1 MATARLDASADARPA
16 GAGERDESARSSGSL
31 KALLWRFHFYVGV
44 LVAPIL
50 ILTSLSG
57 ILYVFAPQIEEVVYA
72 KLFRIAPVGGKPA
85 LTLDEQLT
93 AFRESRPDARVQTVT
108 PSFSPERSVALSFAI
123 GKGGGGGGEHDGHN
137 MGGKKPESGTAKS
150 DEGGGKKE
158 KKEPLTTAFVN
169 PQTGALLGT
178 LDEESRFKPW
188 MKRFHKTYLGGENGR
203 IVTELG
209 TSWLMVLLLT
219 GFVLWFPSKASR
231 VAGVWVPRLKG
242 ASRLKWRDFH
252 SILGAYLLLA
262 TLALCFTGLTWS
274 RFSGNYRR
282 SFQKAIGQESAF
294 RIKPPKAEP
303 HDGGATKLSLAEIQ
317 RIAEGAGAARPYK
330 ITLPKGPTGVYGVQ
344 TFDDPAFTESLTV
357 FVDPYTGKVLGK
369 KGRGSTPPV
378 AQFFSMGVAF
388 HEGRLFGLTNQL
400 LCALAA
406 GTIIFSTISGL
417 VMWKKRSPQG
427 VFRAPKAMSGVR
439 IPTALWIVGLVLG
452 AFLPVASVSLIL
464 ILVLDRLVLT
474 RFGNRKEI

>member
-1 MATARLDASADARPA
+1 MATARLETSADARPE
-16 GAGERDESARSSGSL
+16 GVGERDDTARSSGWL

-72 KLFRIAPVGGKPA
+72 RLFRIAPVAGKPA
-85 LTLDEQLT
+85 LSLDDQLD
-93 AFRESRPDARVQTVT
+93 AFRAERPDVRVQTVT
-108 PSFSPERSVALSFAI
+108 PSFAPERSVALSF
-123 GKGGGGGGEHDGHN
+123 GKGGGEHEGHD
-137 MGGKKPESGTAKS
+137 MPKQPK
-150 DEGGGKKE
+150 
-158 KKEPLTTAFVN
+158 KKEPLTTAYLN
-169 PQTGALLGT
+169 PQTGAVLGT
-178 LDEESRFKPW
+178 LDEENRFKPW
-188 MKRFHKTYLGGENGR
+188 MKRFHKTYLAGENGR

-219 GFVLWFPSKASR
+219 GFVLWFPAKASR

-262 TLALCFTGLTWS
+262 TLALSFTGLTWS
-274 RFSGNYRR
+274 RFSGEYRR

-294 RIKPPKAEP
+294 RIKPPKSEP
-303 HDGGATKLSLAEIQ
+303 HDGGAAKLSLAEIQ

-330 ITLPKGPTGVYGVQ
+330 ISLPKGPTGVYGIQ

-369 KGRGSTPPV
+369 KGRGETPPV
-378 AQFFSMGVAF
+378 ARFFSMGVAF
-388 HEGRLFGLTNQL
+388 HEGRLFGLANQL

-427 VFRAPKAMSGVR
+427 VFRAPKAMSGIRV
-439 IPTALWIVGLVLG
+439 PAPLWICGLILG
-452 AFLPVASVSLIL
+452 AFLPVATVSLLL
-464 ILVLDRLVLT
+464 ILVLDRLVLS
-474 RFGNRKEI
+474 RRSL